1 MLAAIKK
8 ANGAKLYKQAAFDQV
23 VANKKYETA
32 MIEKRAR
39 LAVLN

>member
-1 MLAAIKK
+1 MTRP
-8 ANGAKLYKQAAFDQV
+8 YKQAAFDQV

-39 LAVLN
+39 NLIDLAN